1 VSKCWGLSTAKQ
13 LNPMIY
19 FQRAIPM
26 FGSGRL
32 AISVINLIK
41 QIMLIQ
47 SQNDWPRGLM
57 VKALHFGYE
66 YLQRLGVRLFP
77 RS

>member
-1 VSKCWGLSTAKQ
+1 VSKCWGLPTAKQ
-13 LNPMIY
+13 LDPVIC
-19 FQRAIPM
+19 FQRANLV
-26 FGSGRL
+26 FGSGRF
-32 AISVINLIK
+32 AIRIIFLLK
-41 QIMLIQ
+41 QIIFIQ